1 MGPRRRLTAL
11 IALCMAGLW
20 LAAATAC
27 APGRPEPVSLRM
39 LASSELAD
47 MAPLLDDLRRDT
59 GITLETDHRGTVDA
73 SNELAA
79 HEGRPRYDV
88 AWLSSD
94 RYYLL
99 KAKANGGHGEKP
111 LATNIMRSPVVL
123 GVKRATADRLRKA
136 AAGGRIS
143 WADAADAAADGSLRF
158 GMADPRHTN
167 SGLAAL
173 VGVATAAAGTGT
185 ALRPQDVSCERLH
198 GFFAGH
204 LLTGDASGKLADGYA
219 ARQDELNGLITYE
232 SELLALNSSGK
243 LREPLEIVYPRDGMV
258 LSDYPLLLLDPSKRA
273 AYDRLVDWL
282 RSGPVQKK
290 IMERTLR
297 RPIDPGVPRI
307 DRLSEPVGNA
317 LYFPDDQKVVD
328 RLLAD
333 YGDPERDRAAQVIF
347 VLDFSSSMRGERI
360 AALRETIDGLAGGD
374 DSPSGKFVRFYRGE
388 TLTVMRFGGR
398 VLEERNI
405 TYEGPRD
412 LDRLRGVVASDDF
425 AGSTAIW
432 SSLDHAYRA
441 VARDLGDRPE
451 RRVSIVLMTDGEN
464 NAGMDVDA
472 FVRAHARLPE
482 DARRVRTY
490 TIRYGEAD
498 TRELDRGARATGGRM
513 VDATDR
519 SLLSAF
525 KEIRG
530 CVH

>member
-1 MGPRRRLTAL
+1 MRPRRRAISL

-27 APGRPEPVSLRM
+27 APGGPEPVTLRV

-59 GITLETDHRGTVDA
+59 GITLEMEHRGTVDA

-79 HEGRPRYDV
+79 HEGRPRHDV

-99 KAKANGGHGEKP
+99 KVKANGGHGEKP

-123 GVKRATADRLRKA
+123 GVKRATADRLRRA

-143 WADAADAAADGSLRF
+143 WADAADAAAGGSLRF

-204 LLTGDASGKLADGYA
+204 LLTGDASGELADGYA

-307 DRLSEPVGNA
+307 DRLREPVGNA

-333 YGDPERDRAAQVIF
+333 YGDPERDRAARVIF

-374 DSPSGKFVRFYRGE
+374 DSSSGKFVRFYRGE

-405 TYEGPRD
+405 TYEGQRD
-412 LDRLRGVVASDDF
+412 LDRLREVVASDDF

-432 SSLDHAYRA
+432 SSLDHAYRT
-441 VARDLGDRPE
+441 VARDPRDRPE
-451 RRVSIVLMTDGEN
+451 RRISIVLMTDGEN

-472 FVRAHARLPE
+472 FVRGHARLPE